1 MHWRNT
7 YVYKTANEEWR
18 NVIRVKN
25 GSVYV
30 GGQSERLFLES
41 DFDYLLLKM
50 DDLYGN
56 TTGIFRY
63 NDPINLSNKLT
74 SLHVYDNNKIVI
86 TGNTHSYPN
95 FNWTTIMLNDITLS
109 LDEVFV
115 ENKIQLYPNSISN
128 GEMLQLI
135 GTEIKS
141 YRIISISGQ
150 TVQSGNAENSIQIKN
165 LASGLYI
172 LKLSTDK
179 GEISKKLVIKN

>member
-1 MHWRNT
+1 MILRAICIGEIHT
-7 YVYKTANEEWR
+7 YIK
-18 NVIRVKN
+18 
-25 GSVYV
+25 
-30 GGQSERLFLES
+30 
-41 DFDYLLLKM
+41 
-50 DDLYGN
+50 
-56 TTGIFRY
+56 
-63 NDPINLSNKLT
+63 PLT
-74 SLHVYDNNKIVI
+74 K
-86 TGNTHSYPN
+86 
-95 FNWTTIMLNDITLS
+95 
-109 LDEVFV
+109 
-115 ENKIQLYPNSISN
+115 N